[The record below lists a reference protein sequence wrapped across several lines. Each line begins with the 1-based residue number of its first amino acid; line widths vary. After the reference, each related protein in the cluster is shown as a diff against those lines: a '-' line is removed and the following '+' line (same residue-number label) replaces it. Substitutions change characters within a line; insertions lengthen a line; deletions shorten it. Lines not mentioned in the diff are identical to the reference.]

1 MRMSVQLRRIAVLK
15 ILRLLVGQ
23 LDALNAAA
31 AADGLGSGFLG
42 YRR

>member
-1 MRMSVQLRRIAVLK
+1 MSAQLRRHSGVE

-31 AADGLGSGFLG
+31 AADGLGSDLLG
-42 YRR
+42 YKR